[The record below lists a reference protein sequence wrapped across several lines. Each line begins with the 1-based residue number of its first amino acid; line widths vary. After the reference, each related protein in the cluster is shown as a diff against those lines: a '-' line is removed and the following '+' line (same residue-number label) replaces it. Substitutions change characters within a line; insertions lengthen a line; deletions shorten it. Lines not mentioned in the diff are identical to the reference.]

1 MSEFAGVPIR
11 QPLAG
16 VRVLDL
22 TDGSGELCGRYL
34 ADLGADVV
42 LLEPPGGAGARRK
55 VPLHQ
60 GVSLYFAA
68 YNANK
73 RGITLDLRDD
83 RDAFLR
89 LVDAAD
95 LLIESGRPGELAAVG
110 LGPDELRARNPRV
123 IVVSIT
129 DFGQDGPY
137 RDWVATDWTQLA
149 MGGVLARNGLPGL
162 PPLMPPGHLAGESAA
177 LQAAWAALV
186 AYRNRLDTGVGDHV
200 DAAVYEM
207 TAQVVDPGY
216 GIAGSATGGVPAPE
230 MPRGRPDARHLYPIF
245 PCADG
250 YVRICLLAKRQ
261 WRGMFTWLGEPAE
274 FADPKYDA
282 THVRFRAAKQ
292 LYALIGDLFRDRS
305 RDELVAEGQ
314 RHGVPI
320 AALLSPGEVLHG
332 DHFAVRGGFVDA
344 EIAAGLSARMPTGP
358 AELDGVHAGF
368 RHRAPAPGEHTAAVL
383 AEWQP
388 RPTPEPAPVPGRRR
402 PLAGLRVLDLGVIVV
417 GAELGRLLADQGA
430 DVIKVEN
437 RAFPDGSRQSARG
450 ERLSV
455 TFAWGHRNKRSLG
468 LDLRSPEG
476 ANLFRR
482 LATDADVILSNFKP
496 GTLESLGLGYTDL
509 KALNPRL
516 IMADSSALGSTGPW
530 AKRMGYGPLVRASVG
545 LTELWRYPDV
555 EGSFS
560 DASTIY
566 PDHIAARVGAT
577 AVLALLIERVR
588 TGTGGTVSIAQAETT
603 FTQFAPEFLRE
614 SLEPATFRALGNAG
628 EWNAPYGVYP
638 CLGEDEWC
646 AITVRTDDDWQR
658 LCGVLGRL
666 DWAAD
671 PALATAAGRIAAREK
686 LDAQLAEWTAT
697 LAPREV
703 MALLQD
709 AGVPAGAMQRLTE
722 YPADPQLAA
731 RGFLRPVT
739 HPFIGHE
746 FLTEAGP
753 ARFEHVAEPELRPAP
768 LAGQHTREIARELL
782 GLDDARIEAL
792 LAAGVLEESEISEG
806 EPS

>member
-1 MSEFAGVPIR
+1 MSEFADPAR
-11 QPLAG
+11 RPLAG

-22 TDGSGELCGRYL
+22 TDGTGELCGRYL

-42 LLEPPGGAGARRK
+42 LVEPPGGADARRHAP
-55 VPLHQ
+55 VHR

-73 RGITLDLRDD
+73 RGVVLDLRDE

-95 LLIESGRPGELAAVG
+95 LLIESRRPGELAALG
-110 LGPDELRARNPRV
+110 LGPDELRARNPRLV
-123 IVVSIT
+123 VVSIT
-129 DFGQDGPY
+129 DFGQSGPY
-137 RDWVATDWTQLA
+137 RDWVATDWTHLA
-149 MGGVLARNGLPGL
+149 LGGVLARNGLPGL
-162 PPLMPPGHLAGESAA
+162 PPLMPPGHLAKESAA
-177 LQAAWAALV
+177 LQAAWAGLV
-186 AYRNRLDTGVGDHV
+186 AYRNRLETGVGDHV
-200 DAAVYEM
+200 DASTYEM
-207 TAQVVDPGY
+207 TAQALDPGY
-216 GIAGSATGGVPAPE
+216 GIAGSATGGVPASE
-230 MPRGRPDARHLYPIF
+230 LPRGRPDARHLYPIF
-245 PCADG
+245 ACADG

-261 WRGMFTWLGEPAE
+261 WRGMFAWLGEPVE
-274 FADPKYDA
+274 FADPKFDA
-282 THVRFRAAKQ
+282 LHVRFRAAEQ
-292 LYALIGDLFRDRS
+292 LYPLIGELFQGRS
-305 RDELVAEGQ
+305 RDELVADGQ
-314 RHGVPI
+314 RYGVPI
-320 AALLSPGEVLHG
+320 AALLSPGEVLHS
-332 DHFAVRGGFVDA
+332 DHFADRGGFVDA
-344 EIAAGLSARMPTGP
+344 QIAPGLSARMPTGL

-368 RHRAPAPGEHTAAVL
+368 RFRAPEPGEHTADVL

-388 RPTPEPAPVPGRRR
+388 RPGTTAPAPLGRRR

-437 RAFPDGSRQSARG
+437 QAFPDGSRQSARG

-455 TFAWGHRNKRSLG
+455 TFAWGHRNKRGLG
-468 LDLRSPEG
+468 LNLRSPEG
-476 ANLFRR
+476 AELFRR
-482 LATDADVILSNFKP
+482 LAADADLILSNFKP
-496 GTLESLGLGYTDL
+496 GTLDSLGLGYEVL
-509 KALNPRL
+509 KTLNPRL
-516 IMADSSALGSTGPW
+516 IMVDSSALGSTGPW

-566 PDHIAARVGAT
+566 PDHVAARVGAT
-577 AVLALLIERVR
+577 AALALVIERLR

-614 SLEPATFRALGNAG
+614 SLEPGTLRARGNSG
-628 EWNAPYGVYP
+628 EWDAPYGVYP
-638 CLGEDEWC
+638 CLGDDEWC
-646 AITVRTDDDWQR
+646 AITVRGDDDWQR

-666 DWAAD
+666 DWAED
-671 PALATAAGRIAAREK
+671 PSLATAAGRIAAREK

-722 YPADPQLAA
+722 YPTDPQLAA

-739 HPFIGHE
+739 HPFIDHE
-746 FLTEAGP
+746 FYTEGAP

-782 GLDDARIEAL
+782 GLDDTRIDEL
-792 LAAGVLEESEISEG
+792 LAAGVLEESDHLEG
-806 EPS
+806 ESA